1 MDYFHIALGKIILR
15 RFYNRING
23 IHHYTEI
30 IKSSNII
37 LIICIM
43 MFHLVGNK
51 MLTQT
56 KADALINLPKKNNSN
71 ESYNFPFPGDFL
83 SIPII
88 SLDEQEKFLLDINR
102 GNIRLSKCTY
112 QERYQQSI
120 ILIRLD
126 VDGPPHSN
134 PEVETIPFPFLED
147 YNGQIVDCPHIHLYI
162 EGYMDKWAIPISSSD
177 FSDTKSLY
185 KTLEDFFRYCN
196 VVEPPKICWRQ
207 TLNEF
212 E

>member
-1 MDYFHIALGKIILR
+1 
-15 RFYNRING
+15 
-23 IHHYTEI
+23 
-30 IKSSNII
+30 
-37 LIICIM
+37 

-71 ESYNFPFPGDFL
+71 ESYNF
-83 SIPII
+83 
-88 SLDEQEKFLLDINR
+88 
-102 GNIRLSKCTY
+102 
-112 QERYQQSI
+112 
-120 ILIRLD
+120 
-126 VDGPPHSN
+126 
-134 PEVETIPFPFLED
+134 PFPFLED

-196 VVEPPKICWRQ
+196 VVEPPKIYWRQ